1 MELRALPTQRY
12 RDPVSLRGAPRPHPA
27 AGSPSQ
33 EATPSP
39 GTSWR
44 RPLSLPCRRTPRTP
58 SPRAHYTGPCSVPRL
73 AHSSASG
80 RLRVPILTPSS
91 PPAAAQQRKDANL
104 IAPPPPSART
114 SAGPSPLLSGQNQTR
129 GKTVAKQTE
138 KNGAKVGMVDTAKQV
153 DGRWPAGFRRTSAL
167 GTLKWHCHPKPPRDL
182 CHAAPARAMGLLGLP
197 ASDSKP
203 CLGPGLWAN
212 SELQG
217 GGAGGGGDA
226 CALPWEGRAPRHV

>member
-1 MELRALPTQRY
+1 MEPRVLPTQRH

-27 AGSPSQ
+27 TGSPSQ

-44 RPLSLPCRRTPRTP
+44 RPLSLPCPRTPGTP
-58 SPRAHYTGPCSVPRL
+58 SPRAHYTGPCSVPRP

-129 GKTVAKQTE
+129 GKTVAKQRQ
-138 KNGAKVGMVDTAKQV
+138 KKWSKGWNG
-153 DGRWPAGFRRTSAL
+153 
-167 GTLKWHCHPKPPRDL
+167 
-182 CHAAPARAMGLLGLP
+182 
-197 ASDSKP
+197 
-203 CLGPGLWAN
+203 
-212 SELQG
+212 
-217 GGAGGGGDA
+217 
-226 CALPWEGRAPRHV
+226 